1 MKGSN
6 CVSILLLILD
16 FFFTLPRYNDSLG
29 PKRQNALLYTL
40 STVRTGMAKAARD
53 LILRDRLQFD
63 VDTNGDTTLVYGRVD
78 MSAFVNIVKRE
89 GFAVKEVRYQLRDPS
104 AVNTGM
110 FNPLLSLAGESFAT
124 LKVFATTTAYENAQD
139 VGIASPDVISV
150 FELSTVRDNPG
161 ATGENFANQWTLFG
175 TPDLHPD
182 GYNVVS
188 DLLIG
193 VSANDCTVF
202 GGTTLEVDIMII
214 GEPVKLN
221 EADMTEMLTQG
232 QDL

>member
-1 MKGSN
+1 
-6 CVSILLLILD
+6 
-16 FFFTLPRYNDSLG
+16 
-29 PKRQNALLYTL
+29 
-40 STVRTGMAKAARD
+40 MAKANRD

-63 VDTNGDTTLVYGRVD
+63 VDANGDTALVYGRVD

-89 GFAVKEVRYQLRDPS
+89 GFAVKEVRYMIRQPS
-104 AVNTGM
+104 SLVTGT
-110 FNPLLSLAGESFAT
+110 FNPLLSIGNETFAS
-124 LKVFATTTAYENAQD
+124 LKIFATTTAYENAQD

-150 FELSTVRDNPG
+150 FELTTVRDNGG
-161 ATGENFANQWTLFG
+161 AAEENFANQWVLFG

-193 VSANDCTVF
+193 VASNDCTSYSSI
-202 GGTTLEVDIMII
+202 TLEIDIMVI

>member
-1 MKGSN
+1 
-6 CVSILLLILD
+6 
-16 FFFTLPRYNDSLG
+16 
-29 PKRQNALLYTL
+29 
-40 STVRTGMAKAARD
+40 MAKTARD

-63 VDTNGDTTLVYGRVD
+63 VDATGQTALVYGRVD

-89 GFAVKEVRYQLRDPS
+89 GFAIKEIRFMLRQLSP
-104 AVNTGM
+104 TGGTGV
-110 FNPLLSLAGESFAT
+110 FNPLLSLANQDYASI
-124 LKVFATTTAYENAQD
+124 KIVATTTAYEKCLD
-139 VGIASPDVISV
+139 IGIASPDVIAV
-150 FELSTVRDNPG
+150 YELSTVRDNGGG
-161 ATGENFANQWTLFG
+161 ADENFANASKLYG

-193 VSANDCTVF
+193 VCCDECDQHANSTVE
-202 GGTTLEVDIMII
+202 LDIMII

-221 EADMTEMLTQG
+221 EADMTEMLTQQ

>member
-1 MKGSN
+1 
-6 CVSILLLILD
+6 
-16 FFFTLPRYNDSLG
+16 
-29 PKRQNALLYTL
+29 
-40 STVRTGMAKAARD
+40 MAKGTRD

-63 VDTNGDTTLVYGRVD
+63 VDGTGNTDLLYGRVD
-78 MSAFVNIVKRE
+78 MSDFVNVVKRE
-89 GFAVKEVRYQLRDPS
+89 GFAVKEVRYHVRDPQ
-104 AVNTGM
+104 
-110 FNPLLSLAGESFAT
+110 NPNGVLDPLFVGAAGTFASLKLFC
-124 LKVFATTTAYENAQD
+124 TTTAYENIED
-139 VGIASPDVISV
+139 VGIASPDVISLL
-150 FELSTVRDNPG
+150 EMTSTQTIDA
-161 ATGENFANQWTLFG
+161 ATGTPVAFQNQWNAFG

-193 VSANDCTVF
+193 VGASVISSAVNQ
-202 GGTTLEVDIMII
+202 TLEIDIMII

>member
-1 MKGSN
+1 
-6 CVSILLLILD
+6 
-16 FFFTLPRYNDSLG
+16 
-29 PKRQNALLYTL
+29 
-40 STVRTGMAKAARD
+40 MAKAARD

-63 VDTNGDTTLVYGRVD
+63 VTNTGDVPLVYGRVD

-89 GFAVKEVRYQLRDPS
+89 GFSIKEVRYMLRDPS
-104 AVNTGM
+104 SVVTGTL
-110 FNPLLSLAGESFAT
+110 NPLLSAGGEPFSS
-124 LKVFATTTAYENAQD
+124 LKIFATTTAYENAQD
-139 VGIASPDVISV
+139 IGIASPDVISV
-150 FELSTVRDNPG
+150 FELTTVRDNAG
-161 ATGENFANQWTLFG
+161 APEENFANQWTLFG

-193 VSANDCTVF
+193 VSANDCTNF
-202 GGTTLEVDIMII
+202 ADITLELDIMII

>member
-1 MKGSN
+1 MFG
-6 CVSILLLILD
+6 VH
-16 FFFTLPRYNDSLG
+16 
-29 PKRQNALLYTL
+29 YTL
-40 STVRTGMAKAARD
+40 WRHGCVMAKAARD

-63 VDTNGDTTLVYGRVD
+63 VDANGDTTLVYGRVD
-78 MSAFVNIVKRE
+78 MSSFVNIVKRE

-104 AVNTGM
+104 SVVTGV
-110 FNPLLSLAGESFAT
+110 FNPLMSLGTETFAS
-124 LKVFATTTAYENAQD
+124 LKIFATTTAYENAQD

-150 FELSTVRDNPG
+150 FELTTVREPDANSP
-161 ATGENFANQWTLFG
+161 FANQWTLFG

-193 VSANDCTVF
+193 VACNDAHQF
-202 GGTTLEVDIMII
+202 SSTTLEVDIMII

>member
-1 MKGSN
+1 
-6 CVSILLLILD
+6 
-16 FFFTLPRYNDSLG
+16 
-29 PKRQNALLYTL
+29 
-40 STVRTGMAKAARD
+40 MAKGTRD

-63 VDTNGDTTLVYGRVD
+63 VDGGGNTALLYGRVD
-78 MSAFVNIVKRE
+78 MSDFVNVVKRE
-89 GFAVKEVRYQLRDPS
+89 GFAVKEVRYHVRDPQ
-104 AVNTGM
+104 
-110 FNPLLSLAGESFAT
+110 NPNGVLDPLFVGAAGTFASLKLFC
-124 LKVFATTTAYENAQD
+124 TTTAYENIED
-139 VGIASPDVISV
+139 VGIASPDVISLQ
-150 FELSTVRDNPG
+150 EMTSTQVIN
-161 ATGENFANQWTLFG
+161 TLGEPVAFQNQWVSFG

-193 VSANDCTVF
+193 VGASTISSAVNQV
-202 GGTTLEVDIMII
+202 LEIDIMLI

>member
-1 MKGSN
+1 
-6 CVSILLLILD
+6 
-16 FFFTLPRYNDSLG
+16 
-29 PKRQNALLYTL
+29 
-40 STVRTGMAKAARD
+40 MAKAARD

-63 VDTNGDTTLVYGRVD
+63 VNSAGDTALVYGRVD

-89 GFAVKEVRYQLRDPS
+89 GFAVKEVRYQLRDPAS
-104 AVNTGM
+104 IVTGV
-110 FNPLLSLAGESFAT
+110 FNPLLSLGTETFASM
-124 LKVFATTTAYENAQD
+124 KIFATTTAYENAQD

-150 FELSTVRDNPG
+150 FELTTVRETDANSP
-161 ATGENFANQWTLFG
+161 FLNQWTLFG

-188 DLLIG
+188 DILIG
-193 VSANDCTVF
+193 VAANDCTQF
-202 GGTTLEVDIMII
+202 AGGQPTTLEVDIMII

>member
-1 MKGSN
+1 
-6 CVSILLLILD
+6 
-16 FFFTLPRYNDSLG
+16 
-29 PKRQNALLYTL
+29 
-40 STVRTGMAKAARD
+40 MAKGTRD

-63 VDTNGDTTLVYGRVD
+63 LDASGNASLVYGRVD
-78 MSAFVNIVKRE
+78 MSDFVNVVKRE
-89 GFAVKEVRYQLRDPS
+89 GFAVKEVRYHVRNPSSSNGVLDPLFVG
-104 AVNTGM
+104 AAGT
-110 FNPLLSLAGESFAT
+110 LASLKLFC
-124 LKVFATTTAYENAQD
+124 TTTAYENIED
-139 VGIASPDVISV
+139 VGIASPDVISLL
-150 FELSTVRDNPG
+150 EMTSTQVIDT
-161 ATGENFANQWTLFG
+161 TGEPVAFQNQWTHFG

-193 VSANDCTVF
+193 VGAAVISSAVND
-202 GGTTLEVDIMII
+202 TLEIDIMII